1 MKKRAINLAIK
12 DIEKAPEDHDW
23 INTPL
28 YKECYTGLTELASLM
43 KTNFALLMQA
53 NIKQKKM
60 ELGDR
65 HNTPIGEVNTSKPL
79 NDEELLYFKTGD

>member
-53 NIKQKKM
+53 NIK
-60 ELGDR
+60 
-65 HNTPIGEVNTSKPL
+65 
-79 NDEELLYFKTGD
+79 